1 MVKMAYAPLPK
12 LVPINAS
19 NMCPNNMAKIPLSEV
34 SYIAKR
40 SITYRVTQYY
50 KMQCYLQVLQ
60 SDPVKRLF
68 NQPNIIIKTIPLNSV
83 AELDKDIFDNK
94 KNGMNT
100 MTLKPPAISIVPVR
114 IPDEEREDANLL
126 PSKIE
131 DKKSEIALL
140 PVKKKLCGHYEPCEN
155 IICDVMVQQYVDDD
169 RVSPM
174 LAVNIEEEEINAP
187 VGKHCK
193 NEYCDALSIDHNR
206 CRRASIKLYRCDKSR
221 ACDICGITL
230 EGRKSRIYHRNCT
243 RKDEYRHN
251 NIDRVHLLKERMRER
266 ELQILEITKMKR
278 NDYSDPAKAM
288 EILRKNEEIIIIP
301 KTTPSQQPIITITSI
316 PTTQSIDTNAS
327 NAQPIKINSQGNN
340 FANIFGS
347 VPFTIS
353 PQNTSCP
360 IESKTQSIN
369 QVGFSNLQQSYVTS
383 TSTPTSVPVSS
394 VPVATSAPAS
404 SSQNQYV
411 RLATCLS
418 QTTNIQ
424 SLSINNWV
432 VSPPHILTTPIQA
445 KPFSTPIRVVPIT
458 NLITAPSL
466 LHRTQGIPKFCIMAE
481 NVTPMIISNPPSLQ
495 PAATVTANAV
505 STSTTT
511 TAVISNTITTTQQKD
526 ASKVPIQHY
535 SIQKLQGEK
544 ILKRKKT
551 FFCDYCSKHFSTD
564 WYFKMHIAKHKGVKL
579 FFCNLCDE
587 SFSNKYDMK
596 KHMTKQHSSQKD
608 MFTTHRSK
616 EFSCNKCDYVCKS
629 FIFFK
634 NHIKTHATL
643 NSDKVNIKV
652 RKQKLKSSEEKVN
665 HTTSVHDSNRK
676 DMKELSLDEKDTSN
690 NLKSK
695 NKVSV
700 VETTQDNVKSFQNIV
715 VKNDDDIDLKTINEN
730 DSAKLNGF
738 TFVSIEK
745 SLDPKNYKPES
756 IITS

>member
-12 LVPINAS
+12 LIPINAS
-19 NMCPNNMAKIPLSEV
+19 NMCPNNMTKV
-34 SYIAKR
+34 SL
-40 SITYRVTQYY
+40 
-50 KMQCYLQVLQ
+50 CEVLQ

-83 AELDKDIFDNK
+83 AELDKNIFDNK
-94 KNGMNT
+94 RNGMNA

-114 IPDEEREDANLL
+114 IPDEEKEDANLL

-155 IICDVMVQQYVDDD
+155 IICDVIVQQYVDDD

-206 CRRASIKLYRCDKSR
+206 CRRASIKLHRCDKSR

-316 PTTQSIDTNAS
+316 PTTQSIGTNAS

-340 FANIFGS
+340 FANILGS
-347 VPFTIS
+347 VPLTIS

-383 TSTPTSVPVSS
+383 TSTPISVPVSS
-394 VPVATSAPAS
+394 VPVATSVPAS

-411 RLATCLS
+411 HMATCLS

-432 VSPPHILTTPIQA
+432 VSPSHILTTPIQA
-445 KPFSTPIRVVPIT
+445 KPFSMPIRVVPIT

-481 NVTPMIISNPPSLQ
+481 NVTPVTIPNPSSLQ
-495 PAATVTANAV
+495 PAAIVTANAV
-505 STSTTT
+505 NTSTTT
-511 TAVISNTITTTQQKD
+511 SVTSNTITTTQQKD
-526 ASKVPIQHY
+526 TSKVPIQHY

-608 MFTTHRSK
+608 MFTTHQSK

-629 FIFFK
+629 LIFFK

-676 DMKELSLDEKDTSN
+676 DMKELSLDEKDISSN
-690 NLKSK
+690 LK
-695 NKVSV
+695 NKVS
-700 VETTQDNVKSFQNIV
+700 VETTQDNVKNFQNIV

-745 SLDPKNYKPES
+745 SLHPKNSKPES

>member
-19 NMCPNNMAKIPLSEV
+19 NMCPNNMAKVSLSE
-34 SYIAKR
+34 
-40 SITYRVTQYY
+40 
-50 KMQCYLQVLQ
+50 VLQ

-83 AELDKDIFDNK
+83 AELDKNIFDNK
-94 KNGMNT
+94 KNGINT
-100 MTLKPPAISIVPVR
+100 MTLKPPAISIVPVK

-155 IICDVMVQQYVDDD
+155 IICDVIVQQYVDDD

-174 LAVNIEEEEINAP
+174 LAMNIEEEEINAP

-206 CRRASIKLYRCDKSR
+206 CRRASIKLYKCDKSR
-221 ACDICGITL
+221 VCDICGITL
-230 EGRKSRIYHRNCT
+230 EGRKSRVYHRNCT

-251 NIDRVHLLKERMRER
+251 NIDRVLLLKERMRER

-316 PTTQSIDTNAS
+316 PTTQSIGTNAS

-369 QVGFSNLQQSYVTS
+369 QVGFSNLQQQSYVIS

-394 VPVATSAPAS
+394 IPVATSAPVS

-411 RLATCLS
+411 HMATCLS

-432 VSPPHILTTPIQA
+432 VSPSHILTTPIQA
-445 KPFSTPIRVVPIT
+445 KPFSMPIRVVPIT

-481 NVTPMIISNPPSLQ
+481 NVTPVTIPNPSSLQ
-495 PAATVTANAV
+495 PATTVTANAV
-505 STSTTT
+505 NTSTTI
-511 TAVISNTITTTQQKD
+511 TAVTSNTITTTQQKD

-579 FFCNLCDE
+579 FFCNLCNE

-608 MFTTHRSK
+608 MFTTHQSK

-629 FIFFK
+629 LIFFK

-665 HTTSVHDSNRK
+665 HTTSVHDSNK
-676 DMKELSLDEKDTSN
+676 EDMKELSLDEKDISSN
-690 NLKSK
+690 LK
-695 NKVSV
+695 NKVS

-715 VKNDDDIDLKTINEN
+715 VKNDDDIDLKTINKN

>member
-1 MVKMAYAPLPK
+1 
-12 LVPINAS
+12 
-19 NMCPNNMAKIPLSEV
+19 
-34 SYIAKR
+34 
-40 SITYRVTQYY
+40 
-50 KMQCYLQVLQ
+50 MQCYLQVLQ

-68 NQPNIIIKTIPLNSV
+68 NQPNIIIKTIPLSSV
-83 AELDKDIFDNK
+83 TELDNDIFDNK
-94 KNGMNT
+94 RNGMNAT
-100 MTLKPPAISIVPVR
+100 TLKPPSISIVPVR
-114 IPDEEREDANLL
+114 IPDEERDDANLL

-155 IICDVMVQQYVDDD
+155 ITCDVMVQQYVDND

-193 NEYCDALSIDHNR
+193 NEHCDALSIDHNR
-206 CRRASIKLYRCDKSR
+206 CRRAKIKLYRCDKSR
-221 ACDICGITL
+221 VCDICGITL
-230 EGRKSRIYHRNCT
+230 EGWKSRIYHRNCT

-251 NIDRVHLLKERMRER
+251 NVDRAHLLKERMRER
-266 ELQILEITKMKR
+266 ELQILEIAKMKR
-278 NDYSDPAKAM
+278 NDYSDPAKAI
-288 EILRKNEEIIIIP
+288 ETLRKNEEIIIIP
-301 KTTPSQQPIITITSI
+301 KTAPSQQPIITITSV
-316 PTTQSIDTNAS
+316 PTTQSIGTNVS

-340 FANIFGS
+340 FANIFGN

-353 PQNTSCP
+353 SQNTSQNTSRP
-360 IESKTQSIN
+360 IESKTQPIN
-369 QVGFSNLQQSYVTS
+369 QAGFSNLQQKSYVTS
-383 TSTPTSVPVSS
+383 TSTPTSVPVS
-394 VPVATSAPAS
+394 VATSAPAS

-424 SLSINNWV
+424 PLSINNWV
-432 VSPPHILTTPIQA
+432 VSPSHVLTTTPIQA
-445 KPFSTPIRVVPIT
+445 KPFLTPIRVVPIT

-481 NVTPMIISNPPSLQ
+481 NVVTQTTIPNPSPLQ
-495 PAATVTANAV
+495 PAAAIAANAAN
-505 STSTTT
+505 TATTT
-511 TAVISNTITTTQQKD
+511 TAVTTSNTTTTTQQKD
-526 ASKVPIQHY
+526 ALKVPIQHY
-535 SIQKLQGEK
+535 SIQKLHKGQK

-564 WYFKMHIAKHKGVKL
+564 WYFKMHVAKHKGVKL

-596 KHMTKQHSSQKD
+596 KHMTKQHNSQKD

-616 EFSCNKCDYVCKS
+616 EFACDKCDYACKS
-629 FIFFK
+629 FTFFK

-643 NSDKVNIKV
+643 NSDKADIKV
-652 RKQKLKSSEEKVN
+652 RRQKLKFSEEKIN
-665 HTTSVHDSNRK
+665 HTTSIHDSNRK
-676 DMKELSLDEKDTSN
+676 DTKEINCQDTPSNLD
-690 NLKSK
+690 K
-695 NKVSV
+695 NKVVSV
-700 VETTQDNVKSFQNIV
+700 VETTTQDNVKIFQNITD
-715 VKNDDDIDLKTINEN
+715 KNNDDIDLSMINEN
-730 DSAKLNGF
+730 NSAKMNGF
-738 TFVSIEK
+738 SLVSIEG

>member
-1 MVKMAYAPLPK
+1 M
-12 LVPINAS
+12 
-19 NMCPNNMAKIPLSEV
+19 
-34 SYIAKR
+34 
-40 SITYRVTQYY
+40 
-50 KMQCYLQVLQ
+50 LQ

-68 NQPNIIIKTIPLNSV
+68 NQPNIIIKTIPLSSV
-83 AELDKDIFDNK
+83 AELDKDIFDK
-94 KNGMNT
+94 RNGMNAT
-100 MTLKPPAISIVPVR
+100 TPKPPAISIVPVR
-114 IPDEEREDANLL
+114 IPEDEEREDANLL
-126 PSKIE
+126 PSKTE

-140 PVKKKLCGHYEPCEN
+140 PVKRKLCGHYEPCEN
-155 IICDVMVQQYVDDD
+155 IICDVMVQQYVDND

-243 RKDEYRHN
+243 RKNEYRHN
-251 NIDRVHLLKERMRER
+251 NIDRAHLLKERMRER
-266 ELQILEITKMKR
+266 ELQILEIAKMKR

-288 EILRKNEEIIIIP
+288 ETLRKNEEIIIIP
-301 KTTPSQQPIITITSI
+301 KTTPSQQPIITITSV
-316 PTTQSIDTNAS
+316 PVSQSIGTNAS

-353 PQNTSCP
+353 SQNTSCP
-360 IESKTQSIN
+360 IESKTQPIN
-369 QVGFSNLQQSYVTS
+369 QVGFSNLQQKSYVTS
-383 TSTPTSVPVSS
+383 ASTPTSVPAS
-394 VPVATSAPAS
+394 VATSAS
-404 SSQNQYV
+404 SLQNQYV

-424 SLSINNWV
+424 PLSINNWV
-432 VSPPHILTTPIQA
+432 VSPSHVLTTTPIQA
-445 KPFSTPIRVVPIT
+445 KPFLTPIRVVPIT

-481 NVTPMIISNPPSLQ
+481 NVTPVTIPNSPSLQ
-495 PAATVTANAV
+495 PAATVAANAAN
-505 STSTTT
+505 TATTT
-511 TAVISNTITTTQQKD
+511 TAVTTSNTTTTTQQKD

-535 SIQKLQGEK
+535 SIQKLHKGEK

-608 MFTTHRSK
+608 MFTTHRLK
-616 EFSCNKCDYVCKS
+616 EFACNKCDYVCKS
-629 FIFFK
+629 FIFLK

-643 NSDKVNIKV
+643 NSDKANIKV
-652 RKQKLKSSEEKVN
+652 RKQKLKSSEEKIN
-665 HTTSVHDSNRK
+665 HATSAHDSNRK
-676 DMKELSLDEKDTSN
+676 DTKEISCLDETDTPSN
-690 NLKSK
+690 LNK

-700 VETTQDNVKSFQNIV
+700 VETTQDNVKSFQNIA
-715 VKNDDDIDLKTINEN
+715 VKNDDDIELKTINEN
-730 DSAKLNGF
+730 DSAKMNGF